1 MRPTEADNVRVDRV
15 HLQPVVMNLISNASK
30 ALREAGG
37 GRIVVSAV
45 PLSEDEVEVRVSNDG
60 PGIPE
65 NIRDYSRRS

>member
-1 MRPTEADNVRVDRV
+1 MRPAEADNVRVDRV
-15 HLQPVVMNLISNASK
+15 HPQQVVMNLISNAAE

-45 PLSEDEVEVRVSNDG
+45 LLSEDEVEVRVSNDG

>member
-1 MRPTEADNVRVDRV
+1 MRPAEADNVRVDRV
-15 HLQPVVMNLISNASK
+15 HPQQVVMNLISNAAE

-37 GRIVVSAV
+37 GRIAVSAV
-45 PLSEDEVEVRVSNDG
+45 LLSEDEVEVRVSNDG